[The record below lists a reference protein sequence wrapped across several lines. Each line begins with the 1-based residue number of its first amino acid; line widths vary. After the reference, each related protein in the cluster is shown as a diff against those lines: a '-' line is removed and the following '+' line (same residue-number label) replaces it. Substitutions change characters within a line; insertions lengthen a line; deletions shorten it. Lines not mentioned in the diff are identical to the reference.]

1 MGVMSRTKTNRQPS
15 MGDVAA
21 AVGVSK
27 TTISRYLHGNFGY
40 MSDETKARIAQV
52 IDELG
57 YRPNRMA
64 QGLKATVSHMIGVT
78 IADIGNP
85 FSSLLLKGIQQVCR
99 ERDVQLLVSDS
110 NNQGALERAVEKSSE
125 AGGFVPA
132 YAQNGLTS
140 VTGELGA
147 CRGCQGGWR
156 VEANDAHHH

>member
-64 QGLKATVSHMIGVT
+64 QSRPSRPSPPCRRPTRKKKNKIKA
-78 IADIGNP
+78 A
-85 FSSLLLKGIQQVCR
+85 R
-99 ERDVQLLVSDS
+99 
-110 NNQGALERAVEKSSE
+110 
-125 AGGFVPA
+125 
-132 YAQNGLTS
+132 
-140 VTGELGA
+140 
-147 CRGCQGGWR
+147 R
-156 VEANDAHHH
+156 VL

>member
-110 NNQGALERAVEKSSE
+110 NNQGRWSGPISNR
-125 AGGFVPA
+125 FWMRR
-132 YAQNGLTS
+132 LT
-140 VTGELGA
+140 A
-147 CRGCQGGWR
+147 
-156 VEANDAHHH
+156 